1 MRALRRA
8 VRRRR
13 PKASADIVDGDVSEE
28 ASELKSRVS
37 AIKELLEAFK
47 FERAVYMAITLLS
60 LFVLLACATSLIA
73 SSREGM
79 AEAVGLFG
87 ASGAITY
94 TTGRLLKM
102 WSDAIRIL
110 AKQPAEDDDG

>member
-1 MRALRRA
+1 M
-8 VRRRR
+8 
-13 PKASADIVDGDVSEE
+13 SE
-28 ASELKSRVS
+28 ELKSRVS

-47 FERAVYMAITLLS
+47 FERAVYMGITLLS
-60 LFVLLACATSLIA
+60 LFILLACATSLVF
-73 SSREGM
+73 SNRDGM

-110 AKQPAEDDDG
+110 ASQPPAEGEE